1 MRIKNLKKID
11 QKKGILFWVTG
22 LAGSGKTSISKILRN
37 KIEKRYGPTVVLSGD
52 DIRNI
57 FNLKSYDYSSRLEI
71 GKKYCKLAKKLTDQ
85 NINVIFAV
93 IGMFN
98 ELRTWNKK
106 NIKNYVEIFIKANI
120 EKLKK
125 QKKRR
130 LYKYNKN
137 VVGIHIKP
145 QFPNK
150 PNIKV
155 LNNFKESIRDIAG
168 KIFKQIEKK
177 YTFKNEK

>member
-1 MRIKNLKKID
+1 
-11 QKKGILFWVTG
+11 
-22 LAGSGKTSISKILRN
+22 
-37 KIEKRYGPTVVLSGD
+37 
-52 DIRNI
+52 
-57 FNLKSYDYSSRLEI
+57 
-71 GKKYCKLAKKLTDQ
+71 
-85 NINVIFAV
+85 
-93 IGMFN
+93 MFN

>member
-1 MRIKNLKKID
+1 MKKRLSFFLIAVLLSPN
-11 QKKGILFWVTG
+11 IISLEHLF
-22 LAGSGKTSISKILRN
+22 SEN
-37 KIEKRYGPTVVLSGD
+37 K
-52 DIRNI
+52 
-57 FNLKSYDYSSRLEI
+57 
-71 GKKYCKLAKKLTDQ
+71 

-145 QFPNK
+145 QFPKK
-150 PNIKV
+150 PDIVIN
-155 LNNFKESIRDIAG
+155 NNF
-168 KIFKQIEKK
+168 
-177 YTFKNEK
+177 

>member
-1 MRIKNLKKID
+1 MRNKNLKKID

-98 ELRTWNKK
+98 FTASFIAKDSSFKILACFGLPVLYNSPISFANCLPFDK
-106 NIKNYVEIFIKANI
+106 NSSVF
-120 EKLKK
+120 
-125 QKKRR
+125 
-130 LYKYNKN
+130 
-137 VVGIHIKP
+137 
-145 QFPNK
+145 F
-150 PNIKV
+150 
-155 LNNFKESIRDIAG
+155 
-168 KIFKQIEKK
+168 
-177 YTFKNEK
+177 